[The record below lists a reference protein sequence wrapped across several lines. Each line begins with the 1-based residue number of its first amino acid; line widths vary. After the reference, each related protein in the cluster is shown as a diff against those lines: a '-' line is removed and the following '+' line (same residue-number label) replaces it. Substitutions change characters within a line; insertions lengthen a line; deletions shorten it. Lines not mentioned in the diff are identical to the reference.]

1 MGLLFGGY
9 ITVHLLVNATG
20 LWPKVYQQNVD
31 HIHALEPML
40 PVIEILFIFL
50 PLLVHAIY
58 GFYIGKAGVKFN
70 TMKYAYGGNVR
81 YTLQRWTAY
90 ILLAF
95 IAYHI
100 ATLHKWGLAG
110 LNTIIVKVHGP
121 TVMVNG
127 QAQPYS
133 GPFSDYPMF
142 NAKNM
147 AYQSTAAAIKTPYGN
162 NEWWYPLNIAVM
174 AFYLLGI
181 WSAVFHWANGLWT
194 AAIAWGLTTTAA
206 AQRRWGHVCLVFGII
221 MLIIGTTA
229 WVAFTIK
236 GNPMLD
242 PDKTKTLPENVSEQV
257 HSQDTGGQLTDKH
270 IPAGVNPTFKGSAR

>member
-31 HIHALEPML
+31 HIYTLEPML
-40 PVIEILFIFL
+40 PVIEIVFIFL

-95 IAYHI
+95 IGYHI
-100 ATLHKWGLAG
+100 ATLHRWGLALFHVDG
-110 LNTIIVKVHGP
+110 
-121 TVMVNG
+121 
-127 QAQPYS
+127 
-133 GPFSDYPMF
+133 YPLF
-142 NAKNM
+142 NHQNM
-147 AYQSTAAAIKTPYGN
+147 AYQTTVAAIKTPYGN

-221 MLIIGTTA
+221 MLIIGTAA

-236 GNPMLD
+236 GNPTLD
-242 PDKTKTLPENVSEQV
+242 IDQTRTLPDQVSDAV
-257 HSQDTGGQLTDKH
+257 HDRATGGGGMDVH
-270 IPAGVNPTFKGSAR
+270 ILAGVNPTFKGSAR